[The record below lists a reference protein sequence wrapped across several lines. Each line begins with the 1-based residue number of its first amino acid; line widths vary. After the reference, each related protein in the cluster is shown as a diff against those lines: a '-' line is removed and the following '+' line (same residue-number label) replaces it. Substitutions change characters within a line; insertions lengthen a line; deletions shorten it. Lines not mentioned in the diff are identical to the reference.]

1 MAKLNQSATSTA
13 GKCPV
18 AGPLL
23 MANKGNDRSVVP
35 LALCIYICRAM
46 TKKTWRLSHSS
57 NNYFPLH
64 PSLGKEDVR
73 VSLLSSSK

>member
-1 MAKLNQSATSTA
+1 MAKLNRSATSTA
-13 GKCPV
+13 SKCPV
-18 AGPLL
+18 AGLLL
-23 MANKGNDRSVVP
+23 MLNKWNDGSVMP

-64 PSLGKEDVR
+64 PGLGKEDVR
-73 VSLLSSSK
+73 VSLLST